1 MQRAHR
7 TDHAFARV
15 KRLSRLA
22 QTPGVFPTL
31 LIVVIATLAL
41 AGCAPFWGQAKT
53 SRTPNIPV
61 SSPQS
66 TAYVPTQRGY
76 ALNSIYMVSA
86 SDGWA
91 VGSAQGAQ
99 DPLIVHYTGGHWEQ
113 ISNPSGTRV
122 LASASWL
129 TQVVMLS
136 ASEGWAVGGFTDF
149 NNHNFGLMLHYTGGL
164 WTRQTFPNVY
174 LSGLTML
181 SPREGWAVG
190 TTSLTPGPSQK
201 GVLLHYT
208 GGSWASVPAFGSTL
222 TQVVM
227 LSPGNGWIVGQTFPP
242 GSTEASGPSLWRF
255 DGNAWTAVTIPG
267 IDTVTKLSLLSASDG
282 WAVGFKAAPVGA
294 AISRS
299 PASSMGGDTVFA
311 YYDGQHWTAMQTM
324 QNTAVAALSLDASND
339 GWAVGTAVNPP
350 ASGGAA
356 ASQNLYLHNTGGK
369 WMPVDGPADDGGLQA
384 VFMLS
389 ASDGW
394 AVEGNGAILRYQ
406 QGGWQVVVSPVA

>member
-1 MQRAHR
+1 MYP
-7 TDHAFARV
+7 ARL
-15 KRLSRLA
+15 KPLSRLER
-22 QTPGVFPTL
+22 TPGGFHTL
-31 LIVVIATLAL
+31 LIVGIALLAL
-41 AGCAPFWGQAKT
+41 TGCAPFWGQARN
-53 SRTPNIPV
+53 SRTPNVPV

-99 DPLIVHYTGGHWEQ
+99 DPLMVHYNGNHWDQ
-113 ISNPSGTRV
+113 MTNPSGTRV

-136 ASEGWAVGGFTDF
+136 ANEGWAVGGFTDF
-149 NNHNFGLMLHYTGGL
+149 NNHNFGLILHYTNGL
-164 WTRQTFPNVY
+164 WARQTFPNVY
-174 LSGLTML
+174 LSGLAML

-190 TTSLTPGPSQK
+190 TTSLAPGPAQK

-208 GGSWASVPAFGSTL
+208 GGSWASVPAFGSAL

-227 LSPGNGWIVGQTFPP
+227 TSPGNGWVVGQTFPP
-242 GSTEASGPSLWRF
+242 GSAAASGPSLWRY
-255 DGNAWTAVTIPG
+255 DGKAWTAVTIPG

-282 WAVGFKAAPVGA
+282 WAVGFSAHPAGA
-294 AISRS
+294 AVSLA

-311 YYDGQHWTAMQTM
+311 HYDGQTWTATQTM
-324 QNTAVAALSLDASND
+324 QNTAVAALSLDAPND

-350 ASGGAA
+350 ASGGVA
-356 ASQNLYLHNTGGK
+356 ASHNLYLHNTGSQ
-369 WMPVDGPADDGGLQA
+369 WTPVDGPADTGGLQA
-384 VFMLS
+384 IFMLS

-394 AVEGNGAILRYQ
+394 AVEENGAILHYQ
-406 QGGWQVVVSPVA
+406 QGGWQVAVSPVA